1 MQQNR
6 SINISDKN
14 KRDAIVALVFPTK
27 PPGVTN
33 KLPSG
38 ETPRSIRLLKETAA
52 TNFSSLIGQF
62 KDAAGVGAAI
72 VEGDPELDLETTGL
86 LLDRT
91 RRVYVDGG
99 NRVVYR
105 IRMEEVVYDADG
117 SETERRPEKRMASNI
132 ATEIPLKWTGKT
144 VPKAKAI
151 RMFVFSRKFQI
162 KHVNGLT
169 YDFLFAMARE
179 LHESKSLMFI
189 GGGGKGNEPV
199 VTTEGGKPYKAFLEG
214 RIKNDSYCLIL
225 HLTDLEL
232 KEITK

>member
-1 MQQNR
+1 MQTNR
-6 SINISDKN
+6 SINLSDEK
-14 KRDAIVALVFPTK
+14 KRDAVVALAFPGK
-27 PPGVTN
+27 PEGVTN
-33 KLPSG
+33 KLPGG
-38 ETPRSIRLLKETAA
+38 ETPRSIRLLKESAS
-52 TNFSSLIGQF
+52 TNFSSLTEEF
-62 KDAAGVGAAI
+62 KDADGVGKAI
-72 VEGDPELDLETTGL
+72 TEGDPEIDLETTGL

-91 RRVYVDGG
+91 RRVYVGED

-169 YDFLFAMARE
+169 YDFLFAMAKE

-189 GGGGKGNEPV
+189 GGGAKGNEPL
-199 VTTEGGKPYKAFLEG
+199 VTTAGGRPYKAFLEG
-214 RIKNDSYCLIL
+214 RIEDDSYCLIL
-225 HLTDLEL
+225 HLTDMEL